1 MVVFH
6 KRSYI
11 AQAGEVA
18 YLVKLVPGK
27 HEDVNSNLTPSTIG
41 GWAVLACN
49 LSAGEEGAGKLLGH
63 AGQPSS

>member
-27 HEDVNSNLTPSTIG
+27 HEDVNSNPTPSTIR

-49 LSAGEEGAGKLLGH
+49 LSGGEEGAGRLLGH
-63 AGQPSS
+63 AGQPV